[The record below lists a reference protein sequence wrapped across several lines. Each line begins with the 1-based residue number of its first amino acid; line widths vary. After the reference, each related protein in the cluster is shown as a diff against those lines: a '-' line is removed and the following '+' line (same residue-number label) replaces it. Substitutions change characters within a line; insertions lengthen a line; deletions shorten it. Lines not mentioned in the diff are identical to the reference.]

1 VIYGSCRKK
10 RHCGIKTE
18 EMPMWTWIA
27 IGVGVFFVLGTA
39 VALVVAR
46 TIGLIARDVSAL
58 YDADPWSE
66 MPLSREA
73 QRQTKAGSEKGVAA

>member
-1 VIYGSCRKK
+1 MYGSCRKK
-10 RHCGIKTE
+10 RRCGINTE

-39 VALVVAR
+39 VALAVAR
-46 TIGLIARDVSAL
+46 TIGLIARDVSEL
-58 YDADPWSE
+58 YDADWAE

-73 QRQTKAGSEKGVAA
+73 ERQAKAGSEKGVAA

>member
-1 VIYGSCRKK
+1 MYGSCRKK
-10 RHCGIKTE
+10 RRCGIKTE

-58 YDADPWSE
+58 YDEDLWAE

-73 QRQTKAGSEKGVAA
+73 ERQTKAGSEKGVAA

>member
-1 VIYGSCRKK
+1 
-10 RHCGIKTE
+10 
-18 EMPMWTWIA
+18 MPMWTWIA

-39 VALVVAR
+39 VALAVAR

-58 YDADPWSE
+58 YDADGWAE

-73 QRQTKAGSEKGVAA
+73 EHQTKAGSEKGVAA